1 MYQIRFIF
9 TAQSFHDCVAFSKS
23 FLPIFLSS
31 PLCVV
36 GMPVFCAI
44 DCLRPVIPIAR
55 FNENVNPFVN
65 FMALIG

>member
-1 MYQIRFIF
+1 
-9 TAQSFHDCVAFSKS
+9 
-23 FLPIFLSS
+23 
-31 PLCVV
+31 
-36 GMPVFCAI
+36 MPVFCAI